1 MYYNVEFNRRDDMQN
16 ESKRERFIRI
26 AENRT
31 NKIIDMLRLLGNCS
45 NPANY
50 DYTKEDVRKIFTT
63 IEDELKSAKSKFETA
78 TPNSAKFKL

>member
-1 MYYNVEFNRRDDMQN
+1 MQN

>member
-1 MYYNVEFNRRDDMQN
+1 MQN

-45 NPANY
+45 NTANY